1 MSKQEPPRPAAGDE
15 SFLQR
20 WSRLKSEAPERK
32 RESAAGVAEPGPGAD
47 VDPGAEAEA
56 RAPVLPSLDELGD
69 DSDYSAFLSPE
80 VDESLRRQALRRL
93 FRSPKFNVCD
103 GLDDY
108 CDDFTQFAPLGG
120 IVTADMRH
128 QVERAAKEALA
139 RLEESASRDSESAA
153 KDESVAAAAAARD
166 GLGSS
171 VADQGPEQV
180 GDEDRGPA

>member
-1 MSKQEPPRPAAGDE
+1 MSKREPTRPAADEE

-20 WSRLKSEAPERK
+20 WSRRKAEAPGRE
-32 RESAAGVAEPGPGAD
+32 RESAAAVADAGPGAD
-47 VDPGAEAEA
+47 PEPGAGAA
-56 RAPVLPSLDELGD
+56 AQPPVLPSLDELGD

-108 CDDFTQFAPLGG
+108 CEDFTRFAPLGG

-128 QVERAAKEALA
+128 QVERAAKQALA
-139 RLEESASRDSESAA
+139 RLEQSASRDDASAQ
-153 KDESVAAAAAARD
+153 KDGPATECAELASPAAE
-166 GLGSS
+166 
-171 VADQGPEQV
+171 QNTEQV
-180 GDEDRGPA
+180 SDEDPGPA

>member
-1 MSKQEPPRPAAGDE
+1 MSKREQSRPTAGGE

-20 WSRLKSEAPERK
+20 WSRLKAEAPERQ
-32 RESAAGVAEPGPGAD
+32 RESAADVAQPGPGAD
-47 VDPGAEAEA
+47 ADPETGAKTPP
-56 RAPVLPSLDELGD
+56 PVLPSLDELGD
-69 DSDYSAFLSPE
+69 DSDYSAFLAPE

-108 CDDFTQFAPLGG
+108 CEDFTQFAPLGG

-128 QVERAAKEALA
+128 QLERAAKQALA
-139 RLEESASRDSESAA
+139 RLEESASRDDAPAA
-153 KDESVAAAAAARD
+153 KDESAAARAE
-166 GLGSS
+166 LAAP
-171 VADQGPEQV
+171 VRDQGSEQV

>member
-1 MSKQEPPRPAAGDE
+1 MSKRAPSRPEAGDE

-20 WSRLKSEAPERK
+20 WSRLKAEAPERK
-32 RESAAGVAEPGPGAD
+32 QESAAGVAEPGPGAD
-47 VDPGAEAEA
+47 GEPGAEAQV
-56 RAPVLPSLDELGD
+56 RPPVLPSLDELGD

-93 FRSPKFNVCD
+93 FRSPKFNICD

-128 QVERAAKEALA
+128 QVERAAKQALA
-139 RLEESASRDSESAA
+139 QLEETASRDARSAA
-153 KDESVAAAAAARD
+153 KAEPADARAE
-166 GLGSS
+166 LAPP
-171 VADQGPEQV
+171 VADPPAEQV
-180 GDEDRGPA
+180 TDEDRGPA